1 MFTHAPP
8 PDLPDLKCITENGSR
23 KYVTPTGERYPSVTT
38 VTGWS
43 KRQFFAEWRRK
54 HPEESKQILEKGNK
68 FHTIIE
74 DYLNNKGGP
83 DEDTAFVM
91 SHARARDLFYQL
103 QPELDRIDNIRVQ
116 EIALWSDMMGLAGR
130 VDCIAEFDGKLSVID
145 FKSSKRKK
153 REEDIENYFQQ
164 ATAYAIMWK
173 ELLGE
178 TIDNIVILVSSD
190 DGKTQVIQR
199 NPVNHVAGLKECID
213 IYHTANNSEP
223 YREVMGD

>member
-43 KRQFFAEWRRK
+43 KRQFFAEWRK
-54 HPEESKQILEKGNK
+54 NNPEESKQILEKGNK
-68 FHTIIE
+68 FHSIVE
-74 DYLNNKGGP
+74 DYLNNKGEP
-83 DEDTAFVM
+83 DANAHQD
-91 SHARARDLFYQL
+91 ARELFYQA
-103 QPELDRIDNIRVQ
+103 QPNLDRIDNIRVQ
-116 EIALWSDMMGLAGR
+116 EIALWSHTMGLAGR

-153 REEDIENYFQQ
+153 RESDIENYFQQ

-178 TIDNIVILVSSD
+178 TIDNIVILVSSS
-190 DGKTQVIQR
+190 DGTTQVLQR
-199 NPVNHVAGLKECID
+199 NPINHVVGLKECID
-213 IYHTANNSEP
+213 IYHNANNSES
-223 YREVMGD
+223 YREVMND

>member
-1 MFTHAPP
+1 MFTHLDP
-8 PDLPDLKCITENGSR
+8 PDLPDLDCITVEGSR
-23 KYVTPTGERYPSVTT
+23 RYVTPTGERYPSVTT

-43 KRQFFAEWRRK
+43 KRKFFAEWRK
-54 HPEESKQILEKGNK
+54 NHPEESKQILEKGNK

-74 DYLNNKGGP
+74 DYLNNKGEP
-83 DEDTAFVM
+83 DADA
-91 SHARARDLFYQL
+91 HARARDLFYQL

-116 EIALWSDMMGLAGR
+116 EIALWSHKMGLAGR
-130 VDCIAEFDGKLSVID
+130 VDCIAEFDGRLSVID

-190 DGKTQVIQR
+190 DGKTQVLQR
-199 NPVNHVAGLKECID
+199 NPINHVVGLKECID
-213 IYHTANNSEP
+213 IYHEAHGWDSASQ
-223 YREVMGD
+223 D